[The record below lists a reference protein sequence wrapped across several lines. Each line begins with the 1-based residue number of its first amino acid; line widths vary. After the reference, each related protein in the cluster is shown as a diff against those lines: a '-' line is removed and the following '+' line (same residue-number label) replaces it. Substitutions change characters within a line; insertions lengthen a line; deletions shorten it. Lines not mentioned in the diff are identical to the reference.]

1 MTKKT
6 GFYFNNLE
14 RAFQMLFSGE
24 FYNREEALTLDS
36 IMVIT
41 DEELPPVNENQVA
54 AMVFG
59 VVDKQL
65 ELDGI
70 ITKYLRNWTIQ
81 RLPSV
86 NLNLLRLAVYQ
97 LTYGD
102 TEKFP
107 GVTINNMVELAKKY
121 GDDKS
126 YKFVNA
132 VLDSY
137 YKNELKK

>member
-1 MTKKT
+1 MSRKI

-14 RAFQMLFSGE
+14 RAFQMLFSEE
-24 FYNREEALTLDS
+24 FATHDNTLTVDA
-36 IMVIT
+36 IEVIT
-41 DEELPPVNENQVA
+41 DEELPPVNANQVA
-54 AMVFG
+54 AMVYG
-59 VVDKQL
+59 VMNKQL
-65 ELDGI
+65 ELDSI

-86 NLNLLRLAVYQ
+86 NLNLLRLAVYE
-97 LTYGD
+97 LTFGES
-102 TEKFP
+102 EKFP
-107 GVTINNMVELAKKY
+107 GVTINNIVELAKKY